1 MVATLSLWEHAG
13 SMLDAAGLLDEQ
25 AAGGVLVMNEKLRS
39 AYTVMTTGIIMPMSP
54 LGAPVEVLGELADVD
69 AILAERG
76 PTGSRRCL
84 AGGNLESDVSNY
96 FLCHLK
102 APLSC
107 KILILD
113 RFDLIKLEVDGR
125 LLPNMET
132 TTRTRS
138 FSGSSSS
145 TVPMKPLERA
155 VSDLD
160 GVAELIADH
169 HFVVLDAEV
178 IDFLFCQG
186 NRLPVGADEAA
197 APRTLCTRCQLS
209 SVSTIFT
216 ST

>member
-1 MVATLSLWEHAG
+1 
-13 SMLDAAGLLDEQ
+13 MLDAAGLLDKQGCRGRLGNERE
-25 AAGGVLVMNEKLRS
+25 AAVGVHGDDDRDHHAHV
-39 AYTVMTTGIIMPMSP
+39 A
-54 LGAPVEVLGELADVD
+54 LGALVEVLGELADVD

-76 PTGSRRCL
+76 ADRGSRRCL

-113 RFDLIKLEVDGR
+113 CFDLIKLEIDGCLSAEHGNDDADTILIGLELVHR
-125 LLPNMET
+125 ADEA
-132 TTRTRS
+132 
-138 FSGSSSS
+138 
-145 TVPMKPLERA
+145 LERA

-178 IDFLFCQG
+178 VDFLFCH
-186 NRLPVGADEAA
+186 RSL
-197 APRTLCTRCQLS
+197 
-209 SVSTIFT
+209 
-216 ST
+216 